1 MIKYLRLRKKFYF
14 LDPYNLQAKY
24 ILNNTS
30 DKEIIVLI
38 FAKENP
44 ITLKSISSHFVSG
57 TESRCILK
65 SSMLSKFPTEDV
77 QLELYSTTPLSTKL
91 WKKAIKKLVKNRKK
105 IE

>member
-1 MIKYLRLRKKFYF
+1 MKKFYF

-44 ITLKSISSHFVSG
+44 ITLKSISSHFVNG
-57 TESRCILK
+57 TESRCNLK
-65 SSMLSKFPTEDV
+65 SSMLSKFSTDDV
-77 QLELYSTTPLSTKL
+77 QPELYSTIPLSTKL
-91 WKKAIKKLVKNRKK
+91 WKKAIKKLVKKRKK

>member
-1 MIKYLRLRKKFYF
+1 LLLVIKYLGLKKKFYF
-14 LDPYNLQAKY
+14 LDPYNLQTKY

-44 ITLKSISSHFVSG
+44 ITLKSISSHFVNG

-77 QLELYSTTPLSTKL
+77 QPELYSTIPLSTKL
-91 WKKAIKKLVKNRKK
+91 
-105 IE
+105 